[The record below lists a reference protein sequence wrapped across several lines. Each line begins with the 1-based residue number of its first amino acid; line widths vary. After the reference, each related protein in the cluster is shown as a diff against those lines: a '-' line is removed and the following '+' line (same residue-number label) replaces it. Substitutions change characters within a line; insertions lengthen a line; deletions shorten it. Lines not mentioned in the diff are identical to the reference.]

1 MEQIWSMIG
10 QYAFPIV
17 ACAAVGW
24 YVKYIED
31 KHREE
36 LKEIQSVHKIE
47 MDDISLA
54 VKNNTLAIQRLT
66 DYIIKKDGE

>member
-1 MEQIWSMIG
+1 MEQIWNVIG

-17 ACAAVGW
+17 ACVLVGW

-36 LKEIQSVHKIE
+36 LKEIHLSHKCE
-47 MDDISLA
+47 MDDIILA
-54 VKNNTLAIQRLT
+54 VKNNTLAIQKLT
-66 DYIIKKDGE
+66 DYIEKNNG